1 MKLHLLRHAKTN
13 QKSETG
19 RDFDRKLLPKG
30 TQQALQISDFLEK
43 LENFEVHCSSS
54 MRTRQTYELVAPKI
68 ATANVHFWD
77 DLYHASHLDLLHF
90 INSLETGMDILLIGH
105 NEGISDLASYL
116 SDQFI
121 SLKTC
126 GYICLEADISS
137 WSELSQGQAKITES
151 YRPEVDVAD

>member
-13 QKSETG
+13 QQSETG

-30 TQQALQISDFLEK
+30 VQQCLEISDFLEK
-43 LENFEVHCSSS
+43 LDNYEVHCSSS
-54 MRTRQTYELVAPKI
+54 MRTRQTYELISPKV
-68 ATANVHFWD
+68 ATANIHFWD
-77 DLYHASHLDLLHF
+77 DLYHASHLELLQF
-90 INSLETGMDILLIGH
+90 INSLETSKDILLIGH

-116 SDQFI
+116 TDQFI

-137 WSELSQGQAKITES
+137 WSELSKGQAKITES
-151 YRPEVDVAD
+151 YRPEVDVED

>member
-13 QKSETG
+13 QQSETG

-30 TQQALQISDFLEK
+30 TQQALEMSDFLEK

-68 ATANVHFWD
+68 PTANVHFWD
-77 DLYHASHLDLLHF
+77 DLYHASYMDLLRF
-90 INSLETGMDILLIGH
+90 ITSLEIKKDILLIGH
-105 NEGISDLASYL
+105 NEGISDLATYL
-116 SDQFI
+116 TDQFI

-126 GYICLEADISS
+126 GYVCLEAHIAS
-137 WSELSQGQAKITES
+137 WAELSKGTATARLF
-151 YRPEVDVAD
+151 YRPEVED